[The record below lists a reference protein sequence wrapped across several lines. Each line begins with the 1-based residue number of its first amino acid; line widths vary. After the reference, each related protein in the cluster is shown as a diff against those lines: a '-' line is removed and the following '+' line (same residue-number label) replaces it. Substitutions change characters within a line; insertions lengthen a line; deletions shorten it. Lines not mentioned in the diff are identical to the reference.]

1 MAELA
6 YCQDDLAMAQ
16 DEFACSMVEMGNS
29 QAHFMDEINQPLQEE
44 PNLEDDIY
52 ELANLMVELD
62 KSQAELVKSQVKFVD
77 ERMEILQIQSEQLE
91 RLEVQMGK
99 MAKIISREQERNL
112 PTFEEPVIKEEYAKE
127 MKELV
132 AKEKESTSLEPNE
145 MSEEVVETISEMT
158 LWGEVHKELKNEKM
172 TPISEVDEFII
183 RLNKKLKENI
193 VQKEKKYLR
202 VQLEDNVFKLL
213 IEHNYR
219 FLRTDVGGNHHSF
232 RSSMS

>member
-6 YCQDDLAMAQ
+6 YCQADLAMAQ
-16 DEFACSMVEMGNS
+16 DEFASSMAEMGNS

-44 PNLEDDIY
+44 PNLEDDIC
-52 ELANLMVELD
+52 ELANLMVELA
-62 KSQAELVKSQVKFVD
+62 KSQAELVKSQVKLVD
-77 ERMEILQIQSEQLE
+77 ETMEILQIQSEQLE

-112 PTFEEPVIKEEYAKE
+112 PTFEEPVRKEEDAKE

-145 MSEEVVETISEMT
+145 MSEEVVETIPKMT

-219 FLRTDVGGNHHSF
+219 FLRMDVGGYHHSF
-232 RSSMS
+232 HSSMS